1 MGSHN
6 PPATMTRDRKTQ
18 AKTAEKT
25 CYDTNSLRLITPR
38 LCTYNVNVNRPYLR
52 IPNVNRMFMVD
63 MTYMPGYFIE
73 EYPHKFYKNRAA
85 SWAPGSRPVALPPGL
100 TKAGIEE
107 KQQLKDYIQ
116 MKRQRL
122 QNNKDT
128 TVGDK
133 PICIEQSP
141 SKPSLDLNSKEYK
154 RPLNMYDQSLS
165 KKSQLA
171 SSKNSYKIFPPLR
184 EAKTSTNPVTL
195 IGDGNDIPKQNCNFT
210 AGKRWNMDKFQMW
223 SGGTDGSVEF
233 PKWDSPNSYNDH
245 QNWTTNVHK
254 DTYRKEMSEY
264 ARRFS
269 HETVSGRG
277 ASASKMSQVSK
288 GS

>member
-107 KQQLKDYIQ
+107 KQQLKDYIK

-122 QNNKDT
+122 QNNNDT

-133 PICIEQSP
+133 PIRIEQSP
-141 SKPSLDLNSKEYK
+141 SKPSLDLLSKEYK
-154 RPLNMYDQSLS
+154 RPLTMYDQSKLN
-165 KKSQLA
+165 KSQ
-171 SSKNSYKIFPPLR
+171 SSSRTYQIFPPLR
-184 EAKTSTNPVTL
+184 GAKTSTNPVTL
-195 IGDGNDIPKQNCNFT
+195 TGDGQDIPRQNCNFT

-264 ARRFS
+264 ARRAS
-269 HETVSGRG
+269 SVSMSQRANSAGRL
-277 ASASKMSQVSK
+277 SQASKTEK
-288 GS
+288 